1 MTDRINNLRELFFA
15 DDHKKYRVEDLGLSI
30 LNEETE
36 KLPFAIRKA
45 MAFDLALEKMNIFLQ
60 EGDLICGGKTVY
72 KLPKYITEDEIAWGN
87 HNFECGGYNHG
98 FDYPY
103 NLGQDERGF
112 SLTDSSIP
120 AYYKVIPMGIPA
132 LIADAETRMAQTDD
146 EDKKVFYQSTIIA
159 NKASLKLMRRY
170 ENLCLEQAA
179 TAEGARKAELEQ
191 MAANLAQLQV
201 GAPQTY
207 WQAVQLL
214 YFIQFLI
221 WVEQGYLVPLGRT
234 DMYLDPY
241 YQKDLAAGI
250 VTEGF
255 ALEILEAFFL
265 KLNYEIDRT
274 HGEDIRINSDS
285 GQSITIGGCDPITGE
300 PTYNDMTMMILE
312 AKCDTAVTDPKIHLR
327 VNSGTPEKV
336 WKKAAYLTSLG
347 GGFPTYEN
355 DEAVIPALLSH
366 PEYTLEHAR
375 DYAASGCW
383 EMTIQG
389 RALNRNMGC
398 VCALRMVEYALNN
411 GQYALGLPNPE
422 GAEGLIDDR
431 YGIKTGNPEWFNTY
445 EKFFNA
451 YKVQM
456 KHYIDMVT
464 SYCNRSQLSPSPF
477 YASMVEGTMESGKDF
492 NDWGCT
498 YNETDFQMSA
508 LSNAADALYT
518 IRRLV
523 YQEKRYT
530 LRQFNE
536 ILLANWEGHEDLRQE
551 ILNEFPKFGNNNA
564 EVDAIANEIV
574 QFYVQEVTKH
584 RNAAGQT
591 YRARISGAPSYVYLA
606 RILGASADGRKAREF
621 YSDNLSPMLGA
632 AKNGPTAIVLSC
644 GNLDVTHCAGGEVLD
659 MKFHPS
665 ALSTEEGRDKFI
677 AMLKTYCKV
686 GGMQAQVNVLDN
698 KVLLDAQAHPEN
710 YRDLMVRIWGF
721 SAFFTQIAKHWQD
734 HIIARTSL
742 NF

>member
-15 DDHKKYRVEDLGLSI
+15 GEHKKYRVEDLGLSI
-30 LNEETE
+30 LNDET
-36 KLPFAIRKA
+36 KDLPFPIRKA
-45 MAFDLALEKMNIFLQ
+45 MAFDCALENMNIFLH
-60 EGDLICGGKTVY
+60 EGDLLCGGKTVY
-72 KLPKYITEDEIAWGN
+72 KLPKYITDEEIAWGN

-98 FDYPY
+98 FDNCF

-112 SLTDSSIP
+112 GLNDSSIP
-120 AYYKVIPMGIPA
+120 AYYKILPMGIPA
-132 LIADAETRMAQTDD
+132 LIADAEARLAQTDD
-146 EDKKVFYQSTIIA
+146 ETKQAFYKSVIISNTA
-159 NKASLKLMRRY
+159 ALKLMKRY

-179 TAEGARKAELEQ
+179 AAEGARKAELEQ
-191 MAANLAQLQV
+191 MAANLAQLQA

-234 DMYLDPY
+234 DIYLDPF
-241 YQKDLAAGI
+241 YQKDLAAGV
-250 VTEGF
+250 VTEDF

-285 GQSITIGGCDPITGE
+285 GQSITIGGCDPVTGE

-312 AKCDTAVTDPKIHLR
+312 AKCDTSVTDPKIHLR

-336 WKKAAYLTSLG
+336 WKKAAYLNSLG

-355 DEAVIPALLSH
+355 DEAIIPAFMSH

-389 RALNRNMGC
+389 RALNRNVGG
-398 VCALRMVEYALNN
+398 VCALRMVEYVMND
-411 GQYALGLPNPE
+411 GQFALGLPDP
-422 GAEGLIDDR
+422 GSSEGLIDGR
-431 YGIKTGNPEWFNTY
+431 WGLKTGNLEWFNTY
-445 EKFFNA
+445 DKFFNA

-464 SYCNRSQLSPSPF
+464 SYVNRSMLSPSPF
-477 YASMVEGTMESGKDF
+477 YASMMEGTMESGKDF
-492 NDWGCT
+492 DDWGCI
-498 YNETDFQMSA
+498 YNETDFQLSA

-530 LRQFNE
+530 LRQFND

-551 ILNEFPKFGNNNA
+551 ILNSFPKFGNNNA
-564 EVDAIANEIV
+564 EVDAIARDIV
-574 QFYVQEVTKH
+574 NFYVQEVTKH

-591 YRARISGAPSYVYLA
+591 YRARISGATSYVYA
-606 RILGASADGRKAREF
+606 SRILGASADGRKAREF
-621 YSDNLSPMLGA
+621 YSDNLSPMIGA

-644 GNLDVTHCAGGEVLD
+644 GQLDVSKCAGGEVLD

-665 ALSTEEGRDKFI
+665 ALSSEEGRDKFI
-677 AMLKTYCKV
+677 AMIKTYCKV
-686 GGMQAQVNVLDN
+686 GGMQTQINVLDN

-734 HIIARTSL
+734 HIIARTTL
-742 NF
+742 TF

>member
-15 DDHKKYRVEDLGLSI
+15 GEHKKYRVEDLGLSI
-30 LNEETE
+30 LNDET
-36 KLPFAIRKA
+36 KDLPFPIRKA
-45 MAFDLALEKMNIFLQ
+45 MAFDCALENMNIFLH
-60 EGDLICGGKTVY
+60 EGDLLCGGKTVY
-72 KLPKYITEDEIAWGN
+72 KLPKYITDEEIAWGN

-98 FDYPY
+98 FDNCF

-112 SLTDSSIP
+112 GLNDSSIP
-120 AYYKVIPMGIPA
+120 AYYKILPMGIPA
-132 LIADAETRMAQTDD
+132 LIADAEARLAQTDD
-146 EDKKVFYQSTIIA
+146 ETKQAFYKSVIISNTA
-159 NKASLKLMRRY
+159 ALKLMKRY

-179 TAEGARKAELEQ
+179 AAEGARKAELEQ
-191 MAANLAQLQV
+191 MAANLAQLQA

-234 DMYLDPY
+234 DIYLDPF
-241 YQKDLAAGI
+241 YQKDLAAGV
-250 VTEGF
+250 VTEDF

-285 GQSITIGGCDPITGE
+285 GQSITIGGCDPVTGE

-312 AKCDTAVTDPKIHLR
+312 AKCDTSVTDPKIHLR

-336 WKKAAYLTSLG
+336 WKKAAYLNSLG

-355 DEAVIPALLSH
+355 DEAIIPAFMSH

-389 RALNRNMGC
+389 RALNRNVGG
-398 VCALRMVEYALNN
+398 VCALRMVEYVMND
-411 GQYALGLPNPE
+411 GQFALGLPDPDSS
-422 GAEGLIDDR
+422 EGLIDGR
-431 YGIKTGNPEWFNTY
+431 WGLKTGNLEWFNTY
-445 EKFFNA
+445 DKFFNA

-464 SYCNRSQLSPSPF
+464 SYVNRSMLSPSPF
-477 YASMVEGTMESGKDF
+477 YASMMEGTMESGKDF
-492 NDWGCT
+492 DDWGCI
-498 YNETDFQMSA
+498 YNETDFQLSA

-530 LRQFNE
+530 LRQFND

-551 ILNEFPKFGNNNA
+551 ILNSFPKFGNNNA
-564 EVDAIANEIV
+564 EVDAIARDIV
-574 QFYVQEVTKH
+574 NFYVQEVTKH

-591 YRARISGAPSYVYLA
+591 YRARISGATSYVYA
-606 RILGASADGRKAREF
+606 SRILGASADGRKAREF
-621 YSDNLSPMLGA
+621 YSDNLSPMIGA

-644 GNLDVTHCAGGEVLD
+644 GQLDVSKCAGGEVLD

-665 ALSTEEGRDKFI
+665 ALSSEEGRDKFI
-677 AMLKTYCKV
+677 AMIKTYCKV
-686 GGMQAQVNVLDN
+686 GGMQTQINVLDN

-734 HIIARTSL
+734 HIIARTTL
-742 NF
+742 TF